1 MVYVRISHGAYFLV
15 YWTRSGPMD
24 RNFLVLLVDLVV
36 VVVVVVVDYDFSR
49 NRFSLYS
56 VDH

>member
-1 MVYVRISHGAYFLV
+1 
-15 YWTRSGPMD
+15 MD
-24 RNFLVLLVDLVV
+24 RNFLVLLVDLV